1 MGGGGVQRWLKTV
14 KYLREFGWEPIIF
27 TTKNGEASVVDEGML
42 QEIPEGIETLRV
54 PIWEPFGLYKKLT
67 GKNKSEKLAPGV
79 VASKKGNSLMQNLS
93 IWIRGNFFIPDAR
106 KFWIK
111 PSVKF
116 LNNYLANNKVDAIVS
131 TGPPHTTH
139 LIALSVIKNHHI
151 PWLADFRDPWTNID
165 FYHQLKLTKWADTKH
180 KRLELE
186 VLQKAS
192 QVITVSWSWA
202 ADFKKIS
209 NRMPT
214 VITNGYDPEDF
225 LNAGKLQLDKKF
237 TITHAGSL
245 NEDRN
250 PHALWLAL
258 ATLCK
263 EVDNFAYDL
272 EIKLIGQVT
281 STAINEIAK
290 HGLAKNLTQVD
301 NLPHQEVI
309 QQLIKSQLLLLPLN
323 DTPNIDGVVPGKLY
337 EYIGAQRPILC
348 IGKTTGDAAKII
360 NETNA
365 GKISGFTDVETLK
378 KIIKNYYHQYKNNNL
393 KIDSN
398 NYEKYSRR
406 VLAGQIAEE
415 LNKLLH

>member
-1 MGGGGVQRWLKTV
+1 
-14 KYLREFGWEPIIF
+14 
-27 TTKNGEASVVDEGML
+27 
-42 QEIPEGIETLRV
+42 
-54 PIWEPFGLYKKLT
+54 
-67 GKNKSEKLAPGV
+67 
-79 VASKKGNSLMQNLS
+79 MQNLS
-93 IWIRGNFFIPDAR
+93 VWVRGNFFIPDAR

-111 PSVKF
+111 PAAKF

-139 LIALSVIKNHHI
+139 LIALSVIKKHHI

-165 FYHQLKLTKWADTKH
+165 FYHQLKLTKWADAKH

-186 VLQKAS
+186 VLKKAS
-192 QVITVSWSWA
+192 QVVTVSWSWA
-202 ADFKKIS
+202 ADFYKLS
-209 NRMPT
+209 NRKPV

-225 LNAGKLQLDKKF
+225 LNAGKLPLDKKF
-237 TITHAGSL
+237 TLMHAGSL

-250 PHALWLAL
+250 PHTLWQAL
-258 ATLCK
+258 AELAK
-263 EVDNFAYDL
+263 DVDNFVDDL

-281 STAINEIAK
+281 STAITEITK
-290 HGLAKNLTQVD
+290 FGLAKNLTQID

-309 QQLIKSQLLLLPLN
+309 QQLIKSQLLVLPLN

-360 NETNA
+360 NETSA
-365 GKISGFTDVETLK
+365 GKISGFDDVVTLK
-378 KIIKNYYHQYKNNNL
+378 ESIKNYYQQYKNNHL

-398 NYEKYSRR
+398 NYEKYSRN

-415 LNKLLH
+415 LNKITH